1 MIINKLILCQMV
13 IDTIKGH
20 GWEAAHDEYCRA
32 HGVDYHY
39 DAYGSDHKRV
49 VLIDL
54 RGYIAELAF
63 ADALGDL
70 KYEYRDF
77 VENDAKTAGK
87 IDFKIDD
94 NEIEVKT
101 TQFAQPYYK
110 KTHMANTVF
119 TFTNITLNENLE
131 LEWNGSFAVRGQIPS
146 EINTKSL
153 QESIQDICSQ
163 VGVKYVTRGF

>member
-1 MIINKLILCQMV
+1 M
-13 IDTIKGH
+13 
-20 GWEAAHDEYCRA
+20 
-32 HGVDYHY
+32 
-39 DAYGSDHKRV
+39 
-49 VLIDL
+49 